1 MHAGCIVTAAVR
13 RHVGASMFVEHIARM
28 RTPATVSGGGL
39 NMGFCL
45 PRAAAATVPRSPS
58 WSYCFW
64 ISLTLRPVASA
75 SACSRSLYFRI

>member
-1 MHAGCIVTAAVR
+1 MQVPAT
-13 RHVGASMFVEHIARM
+13 FVDIWRM
-28 RTPATVSGGGL
+28 RTPETVSGGGL

-75 SACSRSLYFRI
+75 SACSGVQSVGV